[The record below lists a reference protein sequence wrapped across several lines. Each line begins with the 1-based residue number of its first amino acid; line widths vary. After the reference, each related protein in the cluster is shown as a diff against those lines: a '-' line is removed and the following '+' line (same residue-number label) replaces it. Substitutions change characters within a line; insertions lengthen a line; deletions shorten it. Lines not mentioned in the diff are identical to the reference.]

1 MSKEKQT
8 VNSGQLEELKKLAC
22 NKIRNWAK
30 GGKLAKHKQL
40 AYILLK
46 WKEWGQEEEVND
58 FVNDMIKND
67 EGLIDFIFIF
77 LGNITRYRG
86 SRYRKNIDWRIY
98 KGIGKLVDLKEIEQR
113 IRKIFNSPDFA
124 QLDDQKKL
132 AIETF
137 LNAIDGKIQDSS
149 YGVDKI

>member
-1 MSKEKQT
+1 VSKEKQT

-67 EGLIDFIFIF
+67 EGLIDFITRF
-77 LGNITRYRG
+77 LNKTSVDNNSEKIQ
-86 SRYRKNIDWRIY
+86 WRIE
-98 KGIGKLVDLKEIEQR
+98 KSIEAFVNPKELEPR

-124 QLDDQKKL
+124 QLEGQKKL

-137 LNAIDGKIQDSS
+137 LNSIDGEI
-149 YGVDKI
+149 